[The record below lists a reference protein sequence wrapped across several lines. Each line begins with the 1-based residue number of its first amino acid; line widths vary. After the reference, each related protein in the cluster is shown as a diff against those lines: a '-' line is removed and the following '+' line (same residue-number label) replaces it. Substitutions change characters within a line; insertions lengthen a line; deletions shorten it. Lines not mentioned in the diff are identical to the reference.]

1 MQTLT
6 KRILALLLV
15 CVLAL
20 GAAPAALASDEA
32 LTRGEV
38 RDLLLAAADDYS
50 EAEAGDVL
58 TSGREDET
66 ATRAEVLVMLARA
79 FGELPE
85 PVGDS
90 ARWAADLSGMTDIP
104 GWAKTELGDMLSAG
118 LVTGN
123 AEGLLAPG
131 ESVKIGR
138 AHV

>member
-58 TSGREDET
+58 TGGREDET
-66 ATRAEVLVMLARA
+66 ATELAREA
-79 FGELPE
+79 LDAMGVAL
-85 PVGDS
+85 VDHIIV
-90 ARWAADLSGMTDIP
+90 ADNDYVSLRESGRI
-104 GWAKTELGDMLSAG
+104 
-118 LVTGN
+118 
-123 AEGLLAPG
+123 
-131 ESVKIGR
+131 R
-138 AHV
+138 A